1 VAVEERD
8 EHTGYLT
15 TGHEWNGIK
24 ELNRPVPT
32 VIWLFLTTAFLA
44 AFACWIL
51 LPAWPLGNTY
61 TRGLLKADQRQ
72 RVTDEIAE
80 AASKRSASVA
90 RIESMPFDEIR
101 SDPDL
106 MRDVIETGRTLFG
119 DNCAACHGKTGH
131 GGPGFPNLADNAWLW
146 GGDAEAVAETIRIGI
161 NSSHPET
168 RTSQMLAFGHDGLLD
183 REAILNAVAYVRSLS
198 DPASSQDNA
207 EAVSA
212 GSDVFA
218 SSCAACHGKDGG
230 GNTAMGAPNLTDK
243 FWIYGGDEE
252 SIFTTLTY
260 GRKGHMPQWE
270 SRLTPVQRKILAL
283 YVVSLGGGKEQR
295 P

>member
-1 VAVEERD
+1 MAVEERD

-106 MRDVIETGRTLFG
+106 MRDVIDTGRTLFG

-146 GGDAEAVAETIRIGI
+146 GGDAKAVAETIRIGI

-283 YVVSLGGGKEQR
+283 YVVSLGGGKEQ
-295 P
+295 

>member
-1 VAVEERD
+1 MAVEERD

-44 AFACWIL
+44 ALACWIL

-61 TRGLLKADQRQ
+61 THGLLRADQRQ
-72 RVTDEIAE
+72 RVTEEIAE
-80 AASKRSASVA
+80 AASKRSAAVA
-90 RIESMPFDEIR
+90 QIESMTFDDIR

-106 MRDVIETGRTLFG
+106 MRNVIETGRTLFG
-119 DNCAACHGKTGH
+119 DNCAACHGSTGH

-146 GGDAEAVAETIRIGI
+146 GGDADAVAETIRIGI
-161 NSSHPET
+161 NSDHPET

-183 REAILNAVAYVRSLS
+183 REAILNVIAYVRSLS
-198 DPASSQDNA
+198 NPASAKDHA

-212 GSDVFA
+212 GAKVFA

-270 SRLTPVQRKILAL
+270 SRLTRVQRKILAL
-283 YVVSLGGGKEQR
+283 YVVNLSSGKEK
-295 P
+295 